1 MTLTSPRPMADF
13 SVTAN
18 RDGDACRLVVRG
30 DLERT
35 TVRTLIDRLLAAE
48 QANVRS
54 ITIDLA
60 GCDFIDRVGACVL
73 VDAARRARRRGWH
86 FSVAN
91 PSASGTQLFGGLAL
105 HRTIQVDR

>member
-1 MTLTSPRPMADF
+1 MTLTSPRPMADLT
-13 SVTAN
+13 VTAN

-73 VDAARRARRRGWH
+73 LDAARRAKRNSWR
-86 FSVAN
+86 FSVIN
-91 PSASGTQLFGGLAL
+91 PSVSITKLFDHLAL
-105 HRTIQVDR
+105 HRKIQVDF